1 MKIYTGRGDQ
11 GKTDLRDMT
20 RVAKDDDRIEA
31 YGSVDEANAIIGT
44 ARPAEGEDVN
54 EVLAGVQNHLH
65 IVQADLAN
73 PSPDE
78 DDPRMSADHV
88 DRLEEWIDSFDEE
101 LDPLES
107 FILPGGDDVGAR
119 IHHARTVVRRAERR
133 TVRLASGQEINEEV
147 LRYLNRLSDLLFTV
161 ARLVN
166 ARAGNIE
173 HSPSY

>member
-11 GKTDLRDMT
+11 GQTDLRDMT